1 MQYYPSVGGQLN
13 FVQKSM
19 DFRFDDTEKEYCT
32 VLAVMLSIVYL
43 LGLTTMGSNKHLCNS
58 ILGVG
63 YVKEKT

>member
-1 MQYYPSVGGQLN
+1 
-13 FVQKSM
+13 M

-32 VLAVMLSIVYL
+32 VHAVMLSIVNL
-43 LGLTTMGSNKHLCNS
+43 LGLTTMVSNKHLCNS